1 MAEYTEYVVRDL
13 TDEQRARF
21 TQEAIRIC
29 MITTSSGEE
38 RGLEASWLPGK
49 FQDQDE
55 HTRLGVLEDETTLY
69 GMILY
74 RYNVQDQ
81 VDQWHPELVRTV
93 VDREFI
99 CGKGYGKAL
108 NIGFEASVIKQTQ
121 DAQQSGAIS
130 RDIRNVLLLL
140 ESLPDTVPA
149 HQKVG
154 YAQRGTRGKLV
165 LMFKNLP
172 VPPLPIDVSGGR
184 RARRRT
190 ARASSRTRS
199 RGRGRKHKSSYTVSN
214 VRSHRISVTS

>member
-29 MITTSSGEE
+29 MITTSSGDVT
-38 RGLEASWLPGK
+38 GLESSWLPPK

-55 HTRLGVLEDETTLY
+55 HTRLGVLQDETTLY

-74 RYNVQDQ
+74 RYDVQYQ
-81 VDQWHPELVRTV
+81 VDEWHPDLVRTV

-99 CGKGYGKAL
+99 CGKGYGKFL

-130 RDIRNVLLLL
+130 RDIRNVLVLL
-140 ESLPDTVPA
+140 ESLPATVPA

-184 RARRRT
+184 RRLRRLRRKTARRS
-190 ARASSRTRS
+190 ARASTRKL
-199 RGRGRKHKSSYTVSN
+199 RHGK
-214 VRSHRISVTS
+214 

>member
-81 VDQWHPELVRTV
+81 VDQWHPDLVRTV

-99 CGKGYGKAL
+99 CGKGYGKFL

-130 RDIRNVLLLL
+130 RDIRNVLVLL
-140 ESLPDTVPA
+140 ESLVATVPA
-149 HQKVG
+149 HQKFG
-154 YAQRGTRGKLV
+154 YTQHGTRDKLI

-172 VPPLPIDVSGGR
+172 VPPVSGGR

-199 RGRGRKHKSSYTVSN
+199 RSRGRKHKSSYTVSN
-214 VRSHRISVTS
+214 IRSRRISVTS

>member
-21 TQEAIRIC
+21 IHEAIRIC
-29 MITTSSGEE
+29 TIVTSSGDVT
-38 RGLEASWLPGK
+38 GLESSWLPPK

-55 HTRLGVLEDETTLY
+55 HTRLGVLQDATTIY

-81 VDQWHPELVRTV
+81 VDKWHPDLVRTV

-99 CGKGYGKAL
+99 CGKGCGKFL

-130 RDIRNVLLLL
+130 RDIRNVLVLL
-140 ESLPDTVPA
+140 ESLPATVPA

-184 RARRRT
+184 RRLRRLRRKTARRS
-190 ARASSRTRS
+190 ARASTRKL
-199 RGRGRKHKSSYTVSN
+199 RHGK
-214 VRSHRISVTS
+214 

>member
-29 MITTSSGEE
+29 RITTRSGEE
-38 RGLEASWLPGK
+38 TGLHPSWLPPK

-55 HTRLGVLEDETTLY
+55 HMRLGVLQDATTIY

-74 RYNVQDQ
+74 RYDVQDQ
-81 VDQWHPELVRTV
+81 VDEWHPDLVRTV

-99 CGKGYGKAL
+99 CGKGYGKFL
-108 NIGFEASVIKQTQ
+108 NIGFEDSVIKQTQ

-130 RDIRNVLLLL
+130 RDIRNVLVLL
-140 ESLPDTVPA
+140 ESLPETVPA

-154 YAQRGTRGKLV
+154 YAQRGTRTNLV

-184 RARRRT
+184 RRLRRLRRRT
-190 ARASSRTRS
+190 ARLFRSTSTR
-199 RGRGRKHKSSYTVSN
+199 RRRRHCK
-214 VRSHRISVTS
+214 